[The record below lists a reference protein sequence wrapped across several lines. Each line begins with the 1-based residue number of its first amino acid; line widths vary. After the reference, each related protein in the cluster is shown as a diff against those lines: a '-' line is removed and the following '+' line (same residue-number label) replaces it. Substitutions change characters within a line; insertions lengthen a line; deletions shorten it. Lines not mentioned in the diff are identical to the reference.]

1 LIFFCINKF
10 QFFFIEF
17 KELIFSLHSNLVD
30 GDDDD
35 RNCYRIVTELGVV
48 VAAAAAAAALRA
60 DNCND

>member
-30 GDDDD
+30 GDDD

-48 VAAAAAAAALRA
+48 VAAAAAALRA